1 MFGALR
7 FIRFIMMSVILVV
20 FSATVVSGNKGV
32 VESVFQLYADLL
44 KEFLIERDLENDGL
58 ESAFDYE
65 KALSQE
71 KTMALLEK
79 QDALL
84 ADFDIAR
91 LDTRE
96 KAVAFWNNA
105 YNYFMIAQI
114 LRDRPDGE
122 LVESVWD
129 YGGRF
134 NPFRANIFERD
145 LFTVGKQKYSLD
157 EIEKSILLG
166 NDFAEKGWK
175 EARVH
180 FTVNCASV
188 GCPPLR
194 RQIYTTENIDALM
207 TENTRRALNTHRHLH
222 SDGNILYVSELF
234 EWYEDDYAK
243 EEGSVR
249 EFIKAYADDHVKEK
263 MDATTRI
270 NYIDYDWSLNKPGNF
285 PGFEEAFAE
294 LD

>member
-1 MFGALR
+1 MLGILK
-7 FIRFIMMSVILVV
+7 SVLIAVIFV
-20 FSATVVSGNKGV
+20 AFSAAVVSGNKAV
-32 VESVFQLYADLL
+32 MESVFQPYADLL
-44 KEFLIERDLENDGL
+44 KQFLVERDLENDGL

-65 KALSQE
+65 RALAHE
-71 KTMALLEK
+71 ETMALLKK

-84 ADFDIAR
+84 AEFDIAQ

-105 YNYFMIAQI
+105 YNYFMIAHI

-145 LFTVGKQKYSLD
+145 LFTVGNQKYSLND
-157 EIEKSILLG
+157 MEKGILLG
-166 NDFAEKGWK
+166 DDFAEKGWK

-194 RQIYTTENIDALM
+194 RQIYTTENIDTLM
-207 TENTRRALNTHRHLH
+207 TENTRRAFNTHRHLH
-222 SDGNILYVSELF
+222 RDGNTLYITELF
-234 EWYEDDYAK
+234 KWYEDDYVE

-249 EFIKAYADDHVKEK
+249 EFIKAYADDHVVEK
-263 MDATTRI
+263 VEATTRI
-270 NYIDYDWSLNKPGNF
+270 RYIDYDWSLNKPGNF
-285 PGFEEAFAE
+285 PGFEEAFS
-294 LD
+294 DRSVF